1 MAARL
6 EHRLNGAE
14 KGKRYQPPR
23 QLCLC
28 RDCLGLVGDR
38 VKDDPLFLA
47 FVQCDVRGHE
57 SPEDD
62 ERSYRGGYRF
72 ASATH
77 ASKFSSES
85 PIAKDMLE

>member
-6 EHRLNGAE
+6 EYRLRGAE
-14 KGKRYQPPR
+14 EGERDQPLR

-28 RDCLGLVGDR
+28 RDRLGPVGDR
-38 VKDDPLFLA
+38 VKDDPLFPA
-47 FVQCDVRGHE
+47 RVEGEVRGHE

-77 ASKFSSES
+77 ASRFSSEA
-85 PIAKDMLE
+85 PIGRDMLE

>member
-6 EHRLNGAE
+6 ENRLRGAE
-14 KGKRYQPPR
+14 KGKRDQSLR

-28 RDCLGLVGDR
+28 CYRLGLVGDR
-38 VKDDPLFLA
+38 VKDDTLFLA
-47 FVQCDVRGHE
+47 FVECDVRGHK

-62 ERSYRGGYRF
+62 KRTYRGGYRF
-72 ASATH
+72 ASGTH

-85 PIAKDMLE
+85 TIAKDMLE